1 MACPYILNHLLN
13 IYTTI
18 KSESIIPTTKKTI
31 QQIRFLTDSTF
42 VLRFERD
49 DIQFIAGQHVIVG
62 LAGSLNQREYSIY
75 SSEQDNYIEILVKE
89 VKEGSVSL
97 QLRNCKPG
105 DLLEVNGPFGYFK
118 LETKDMY
125 SIKHMFIATGTGIS
139 PFHSFVKSY
148 PGIDYTILHGISTMH
163 DAYEKNEY
171 DQERYFPCV
180 SREKTKKYN
189 GRVTEFLPDF
199 PDKPDTLYYLCGSG
213 SMIYDVKTLL
223 AERGVSRDRILMEVY
238 F

>member
-1 MACPYILNHLLN
+1 MNA
-13 IYTTI
+13 TTYN
-18 KSESIIPTTKKTI
+18 SESKISTTKKTI

-42 VLRFERD
+42 VLRFDRE

-62 LAGSLNQREYSIY
+62 LAGSLNQREYSVY
-75 SSEQDNYIEILVKE
+75 SSEKDDYLEILVKE

-139 PFHSFVKSY
+139 PFHSFVRSY
-148 PGIDYTILHGISTMH
+148 PGIDYTILHGISTSE
-163 DAYEKNEY
+163 DAYESKDY
-171 DQERYFPCV
+171 DPGRYFPCV
-180 SREKTKKYN
+180 SREKSSKYN
-189 GRVTEFLPDF
+189 GRVTDFLPGF
-199 PDKPDTLYYLCGSG
+199 PDKPDTLYYLCGNS

-223 AERGVSRDRILMEVY
+223 GQRGVTRDRILMEVY